1 MTNASYFA
9 PLRPRLATSLL
20 LTLALAACSAA
31 PYQAPNLVAPATFDG
46 AGSTPA
52 KTTTQPWWLS
62 FQDPALDGLITTGL
76 AQNLSVLQAVERV
89 QEARAL
95 ANVTAASEAPQIGVT
110 ASAAITEPDG
120 SSSVTAEAAST
131 NLSWVVDLFGRV
143 SSAKATSNAR
153 LDAAYASAD
162 VARITL
168 TGAVASAYVDLR
180 YYQNRIALTRE
191 SIQSRQKTADLVQS
205 AFAAGASTKLDT
217 LRADQLIAIADA
229 QLPALEVG
237 YATALNR
244 LATLT
249 GQPSAQ
255 LARDLQ
261 RGASQPVPHFRA
273 NVGVPADVL
282 RHRPDVIVAER
293 DMAAAYAAVG
303 VAKADLYP
311 SLTLGGTITAAG
323 TDGAWGNTM
332 RSFGP
337 SVTLPLFNRDKIQ
350 NAVTAAQSRAK
361 QADLAWQATV
371 RGAVEEIQNALAAYS
386 RDGRNMAAQERLTS
400 ISVQTLDL
408 ARSSFEIGQGD
419 FLSVLEAERTL
430 LDAKA
435 SLADATRARA
445 FNFIRLSTATADGV
459 TAN

>member
-1 MTNASYFA
+1 MTQT
-9 PLRPRLATSLL
+9 PHLGTLKPRLAASLVL
-20 LTLALAACSAA
+20 CLALAACSPA
-31 PYQAPNLVAPATFDG
+31 PYQAPSPVAPASFDG
-46 AGSTPA
+46 AG
-52 KTTTQPWWLS
+52 TTQAQASTQAWWLS
-62 FQDPALDGLITTGL
+62 FKDPALNRLISAGL
-76 AQNLSVLQAVERV
+76 AQNLTVLQAVERV

-95 ANVTAASEAPQIGVT
+95 ANVTAENGLPQIGV
-110 ASAAITEPDG
+110 SAQAGLTDPSG
-120 SSSVTAEAAST
+120 ASSVMVEEATT

-143 SSAKATSNAR
+143 QSTKATSNAR

-180 YYQNRIALTRE
+180 YFQNRIALTHE
-191 SIQSRQKTADLVQS
+191 SINSRQKTVDLVQS

-217 LRADQLIAIADA
+217 LRADQLVAIADA

-244 LATLT
+244 LAMLT

-255 LARDLQ
+255 LAQDL
-261 RGASQPVPHFRA
+261 RHGAGQPAPHFRA
-273 NVGVPADVL
+273 AVGVPADVL

-311 SLTLGGTITAAG
+311 SLTLSGAITVAG
-323 TDGAWGNTM
+323 TDGAWGSTTQ
-332 RSFGP
+332 SFGP
-337 SVTLPLFNRDKIQ
+337 SVTLPLFNRNKIR
-350 NAVTAAQSRAK
+350 NAVSAAQSRAK
-361 QADLAWQATV
+361 QADLGWQASV

-400 ISVQTLDL
+400 ISMQTLDL

-435 SLADATRARA
+435 ALADANRARA
-445 FNFIRLSTATADGV
+445 MNFIRLSTATAAGV
-459 TAN
+459 SDH

>member
-1 MTNASYFA
+1 MTYA
-9 PLRPRLATSLL
+9 PHLAILRPRLATSLVL
-20 LTLALAACSAA
+20 SLALAACSTA
-31 PYQAPNLVAPATFDG
+31 PYKAPTLVAPATIDG
-46 AGSTPA
+46 AGSTQA
-52 KTTTQPWWLS
+52 QSTAQQWWLA
-62 FQDPALDGLITTGL
+62 FKDPALDRLITTGL
-76 AQNLSVLQAVERV
+76 AQNLNVLQAVERV
-89 QEARAL
+89 EEARAL
-95 ANVTAASEAPQIGVT
+95 ANVTAASSLPQIGV
-110 ASAAITEPDG
+110 SAKAGLTDPTG
-120 SSSVTAEAAST
+120 ASSVTVEEANT

-143 SSAKATSNAR
+143 QSTKAASNAR

-168 TGAVASAYVDLR
+168 TGAVAGAYVDLR
-180 YYQNRIALTRE
+180 YYQNRIALTHE
-191 SIQSRQKTADLVQS
+191 SIDSRQKTAGLVQS
-205 AFAAGASTKLDT
+205 SFAAGASTKLDT
-217 LRADQLIAIADA
+217 LRADQLVAIADA

-249 GQPSAQ
+249 GQTSAQ
-255 LARDLQ
+255 LAQDLQ
-261 RGASQPVPHFRA
+261 RGAGQPVPHFRA
-273 NVGVPADVL
+273 ALGVPADVL

-311 SLTLGGTITAAG
+311 SLTLGGTITATG
-323 TDGAWGNTM
+323 TDGAWGGTT

-337 SVTLPLFNRDKIQ
+337 SVTLPLFNRDKIK

-361 QADLAWQATV
+361 QADLGWQATV
-371 RGAVEEIQNALAAYS
+371 LGAAEEIQNALAAYS
-386 RDGRNMAAQERLTS
+386 RDGRNMTAQERLTS

-435 SLADATRARA
+435 ALADANRARA
-445 FNFIRLSTATADGV
+445 MNFIRLSTATAAGV
-459 TAN
+459 SDH

>member
-1 MTNASYFA
+1 MTYA
-9 PLRPRLATSLL
+9 PHRALLRPRLATTLVLS
-20 LTLALAACSAA
+20 LALAACSTA
-31 PYQAPNLVAPATFDG
+31 PYQAPTLVAPATFDG

-52 KTTTQPWWLS
+52 QTTLPQWWLA
-62 FQDPALDGLITTGL
+62 FKDPALDQLITTGL
-76 AQNLSVLQAVERV
+76 AQNLNVLQAVERV

-95 ANVTAASEAPQIGVT
+95 ANVTAANSLPQIGV
-110 ASAAITEPDG
+110 SAKAGLTEPMG
-120 SSSVTAEAAST
+120 ASSVMVEEANS

-143 SSAKATSNAR
+143 QSTKATSNAR

-180 YYQNRIALTRE
+180 YYQNRITLTRE
-191 SIQSRQKTADLVQS
+191 SIGSRKKTVGLVQS
-205 AFAAGASTKLDT
+205 SFEAGASTKLDT
-217 LRADQLIAIADA
+217 LRADQLVAIADA
-229 QLPALEVG
+229 QLPAMEVG

-244 LATLT
+244 LSTLT
-249 GQPSAQ
+249 GQPLAQ
-255 LARDLQ
+255 LAQDLQ
-261 RGASQPVPHFRA
+261 RGSAQPVPHFRA
-273 NVGVPADVL
+273 TVGVPADVL

-323 TDGAWGNTM
+323 TDGAWGNTT

-350 NAVTAAQSRAK
+350 NAVNAAQSRAK
-361 QADLAWQATV
+361 QADLTWQATV

-435 SLADATRARA
+435 SLADANHARA
-445 FNFIRLSTATADGV
+445 INFIRLSTATAAGV
-459 TAN
+459 STD